1 MALVI
6 LDRAKVVTTTTG
18 TGTLTLGAA
27 AFGFQS
33 FAGVGNGNTTYY
45 AISSLA
51 ESAWE
56 VGIGTYSTSGPTLA
70 RTTVLASSNA
80 GALVDFAAGVKE
92 VLGVYPASALGLLA
106 PKVEGVQAITGTTP
120 TLATSGGAIKTWT
133 LTDDSTL
140 ALTLTP
146 GEALTLHVTRDSH
159 TLTLPTVRWPD
170 GSEPELHATHENVI
184 EFWAVG
190 ESVYGAYVG
199 SFPPVSFPET

>member
-6 LDRAKVVTTTTG
+6 LDRAKVTTTTAG
-18 TGTLTLGAA
+18 TGALTLGAA

-33 FAGVGNGNTTYY
+33 FADVGDDNTTYY
-45 AISSLA
+45 AIASLV

-70 RTTVLASSNA
+70 RTTVLASSNS
-80 GALVDFAAGVKE
+80 GELVDFAVGGKE

-106 PKVEGVQAITGTTP
+106 PKVEGVQVITGTTP
-120 TLATSGGAIKTWT
+120 TLTTSAGAIKTWT

-146 GEALTLHVTRDSH
+146 GEALTLHVTLDSH
-159 TLTLPTVRWPD
+159 ALTLPNVRWP
-170 GSEPELHATHENVI
+170 GGIAPTLHATDENVI

-190 ESVYGAYVG
+190 ASVYGAYVG
-199 SFPPVSFPET
+199 AFPSPVPVEI

>member
-33 FAGVGNGNTTYY
+33 FADVGDGNTTYY
-45 AISSLA
+45 AIVSLV

-70 RTTVLASSNA
+70 RTTVLASSNS
-80 GALVDFAAGVKE
+80 GELVDFAVGGKE

-106 PKVEGVQAITGTTP
+106 PKVEGVQVITGTTP
-120 TLATSGGAIKTWT
+120 TLTTSAGAIKTWT
-133 LTDDSTL
+133 LADDSTL
-140 ALTLTP
+140 ALDLDS
-146 GEALTLHVTRDSH
+146 GEALTLHVTLDSH
-159 TLTLPTVRWPD
+159 ALTLPAIRWPD
-170 GSEPELHATHENVI
+170 ATVPELDATNENVL

-190 ESVYGAYVG
+190 SQVYGAYVG
-199 SFPPVSFPET
+199 AFYSLTPPGD